1 MLLTSEQKDHACCLH
16 QAVLPYFLMWS
27 MSNFILN
34 KICNKKKHN
43 FLSMV
48 IESQLSVIW
57 DTKKTKRYQQKIP
70 TYLQFSE
77 RCKTLYIFRLTLYV
91 NDP

>member
-1 MLLTSEQKDHACCLH
+1 MLLTSEQKEHVWRLH
-16 QAVLPYFLMWS
+16 QAVLPYFLMCS

-43 FLSMV
+43 FLSTV

-57 DTKKTKRYQQKIP
+57 DTTKTKRYQQEIP

-77 RCKTLYIFRLTLYV
+77 RCKNLYIFRLTLYL
-91 NDP
+91 NDT